1 MPIDHR
7 QRKNLSLFRDV
18 IEMIIDDA
26 GQQHPTQIRR
36 RTSSHGSMGLSP
48 RSRAASIGSSGIT
61 VAQAGG
67 SGGVGNLHK
76 KALSKQLHNRLSRD
90 ETMPH

>member
-1 MPIDHR
+1 
-7 QRKNLSLFRDV
+7 
-18 IEMIIDDA
+18 MIIDDA

-48 RSRAASIGSSGIT
+48 RSRAASIGSPASGIT
-61 VAQAGG
+61 VAQ
-67 SGGVGNLHK
+67 SGANLHK
-76 KALSKQLHNRLSRD
+76 KALNKQLHNRLSRD